1 MTVDFTPIA
10 DETYDSYAVFD
21 SVPAIVSSLDKT
33 ESRFWSLLLA
43 FVGVGSIYVGATKD
57 LPLP

>member
-1 MTVDFTPIA
+1 MTFDCTPIA
-10 DETYDSYAVFD
+10 DETYDSFAVYD
-21 SVPAIVSSLDKT
+21 SVPAIVNSLDKT
-33 ESRFWSLLLA
+33 ESRFWSIFLA